1 MNGRPRRRWRL
12 WFLVLVVVAA
22 IGLLLALVLPKK
34 LDAPSVQPTEQ
45 SNDWKDTLAK
55 VERVRSVPRLAVK
68 PEPMPE
74 QRVAL
79 SVFDKQVTQR
89 EEIQRIPLAAPSPA
103 KPNEQPSDAGAES
116 LTNPNL
122 LLMRK
127 LSERLKRMQTGGSSA
142 ASK

>member
-1 MNGRPRRRWRL
+1 
-12 WFLVLVVVAA
+12 
-22 IGLLLALVLPKK
+22 
-34 LDAPSVQPTEQ
+34 
-45 SNDWKDTLAK
+45 
-55 VERVRSVPRLAVK
+55 
-68 PEPMPE
+68 MPE

-103 KPNEQPSDAGAES
+103 KPKEQPSDAGAES

>member
-89 EEIQRIPLAAPSPA
+89 EEIQRIPLAAPSPD
-103 KPNEQPSDAGAES
+103 KPKEQPSDAGAES

>member
-1 MNGRPRRRWRL
+1 M

-103 KPNEQPSDAGAES
+103 KPKEQPSDAGAES